1 MLQVSVCIG
10 NACQLKGSYQ
20 IIHAIRSL
28 IEKHRLE
35 GRVELTESY
44 CQGHCRRGVSVK
56 IGGEYVVNFNISN
69 VEEMF
74 AEYILNRAENEAL

>member
-20 IIHAIRSL
+20 IIHALGAL
-28 IEKHRLE
+28 IEKHHLE
-35 GRVELTESY
+35 GRVDLTESY

-56 IGGEYVVNFNISN
+56 IGSAYVVNFNLSN

-74 AEYILNRAENEAL
+74 AEYILNRAKNEAL